1 MPKTPPENSVRAN
14 YQSIFD
20 SALQEYTKKTRKD
33 LSSEPL
39 FHNLQSCDSPDDI
52 MTILQQQIPEFGQ
65 SAGGNSDDRLTR
77 WLDPTVKVINAFSA
91 TIGGAVALVGPSA
104 YGGNSSGIYTLIT
117 ILQAYPLGGVIFA
130 GIGILLSV
138 SGYLFHFLWLSS

>member
-1 MPKTPPENSVRAN
+1 MYTDASICGRLPSLLRTAVALTSPYHSPTAVTMSQISCENPARAS

-33 LSSEPL
+33 LSSNPL
-39 FHNLQSCDSPDDI
+39 FPKLQSCDSPDDI

-104 YGGNSSGIYTLIT
+104 YGG
-117 ILQAYPLGGVIFA
+117 
-130 GIGILLSV
+130 
-138 SGYLFHFLWLSS
+138 

>member
-1 MPKTPPENSVRAN
+1 MLETPPENSARTT

-20 SALQEYTKKTRKD
+20 SALQEYTKQTRKD

-39 FHNLQSCDSPDDI
+39 LHNLQSCDSLDDI
-52 MTILQQQIPEFGQ
+52 ITILRQQIPGSGQ
-65 SAGGNSDDRLTR
+65 SAGGSSDDRLTR

-104 YGGNSSGIYTLIT
+104 YEVTRPECTRS
-117 ILQAYPLGGVIFA
+117 
-130 GIGILLSV
+130 
-138 SGYLFHFLWLSS
+138 